1 MAAES
6 FNSLSGYSVGIP
18 PVEVVDANGNI
29 VSNVLTPTG
38 NVAANVIYANAYYYL
53 SNGQPFNS
61 SPGGS
66 NTQLQFNANGAFGGI
81 ANVTWNG
88 NILTLGDVTAV
99 SIGGGIDGYVLQTDG
114 EGNLSWTAQTG
125 GGGGNGSP
133 GGSNTE
139 VQFNNAGTFG
149 GDAGFTYNSTT
160 NQLHVTGNILSVNY
174 VATSNVTAGNIIGN
188 YIIGDGS
195 KLSNINAANITGNV
209 AFATTA
215 GTVTTNAQPNI
226 TSVGTLTT
234 LTVSGNLVAG
244 NANLGNTVN
253 ANYYFGNGAYLT
265 GVGNANYSPLANFAN
280 YAGNVTVSSQPNI
293 TSVGTLT
300 TLTVLGNLVAG
311 NANLG
316 NAVNANYYFGNG
328 AFLTGVGNANYT
340 PLANFANYA
349 GNVTLSSQPNITS
362 VGTLLNLDTSGNVTA
377 TSNIIGANVVANQ
390 YLTAL
395 NANVTGTTNLSGAV
409 VISNTGNLTSQG
421 NINFNS
427 VPNVSLGTIANIHI
441 GGGVAGYVLRTD
453 GAGNL
458 SWAAGGGGGN
468 GTPGGNTT
476 QVQFNDNGS
485 FAGVANFA
493 FNQYSNTLTVDS
505 VNAID
510 VRITNNLVVSNT
522 ANIPNVNLTRNLY
535 VPANIN
541 ATGSPNVSF
550 GDVSNLHI
558 QGGTNGYVLSTD
570 GVGNLS
576 WTAGGGGGNGSPG
589 GSNSQVQYNKTG
601 TFAGSAYF
609 TFNDNKNELHV
620 SGNLIANGI
629 TVGSGIY
636 EFSRSNVYFVTTS
649 SPAADQLLLAIDAT
663 DIAGVEY
670 TIISTDAGASIRS
683 FVKLTAAVIGNVLNY
698 NDYSTLLVNGY
709 VGDFTVT
716 YDPGNVIIAP
726 SILLKLTPQSGN
738 SMVHKMMV
746 TTYNE

>member
-1 MAAES
+1 MAAEL
-6 FNSLSGYSVGIP
+6 FNSIGGYSVGIP
-18 PVEVVDANGNI
+18 PVAIVDANGNVI
-29 VSNVLTPTG
+29 TNVLAPSG
-38 NVAANVIYANAYYYL
+38 NVAANVVYANSYYY
-53 SNGQPFNS
+53 SNGQPFNPS
-61 SPGGS
+61 VGGS
-66 NTQLQFNANGAFGGI
+66 NTQLQFNANGVFGGI
-81 ANVTWNG
+81 PNVTWNG
-88 NILTLGDVTAV
+88 NILTLGDITTV

-114 EGNLSWTAQTG
+114 QGNLSWTAQTG

-149 GDAGFTYNSTT
+149 GDPGFTYNSIT

-174 VATSNVTAGNIIGN
+174 VASSNVNAGNIIGN

-195 KLSNINAANITGNV
+195 KLSNINASNINGNV
-209 AFATTA
+209 AFSTSA
-215 GTVTTNAQPNI
+215 GTVATNAQPNI
-226 TSVGTLTT
+226 TSVGTLTS
-234 LTVSGNLVAG
+234 LVISSNLSSG
-244 NANLGNTVN
+244 NANLGNAVN

-280 YAGNVTVSSQPNI
+280 YAGNVTVSNQPNI

-300 TLTVLGNLVAG
+300 TLTVSGNLVAG

-316 NAVNANYYFGNG
+316 NSVNANYYFGNG
-328 AFLTGVGNANYT
+328 ASLTGVI
-340 PLANFANYA
+340 ANFANYA
-349 GNVTLSSQPNITS
+349 GNVTVSSQPNITT
-362 VGTLLNLDTSGNVTA
+362 VGTLLNLDTSGNVLATA
-377 TSNIIGANVVANQ
+377 SIIGANLVANQ

-395 NANVTGTTNLSGAV
+395 NANITGTTNLSGPV
-409 VISNTGNLTSQG
+409 VITSTGTLTSQG

-427 VPNVSLGTIANIHI
+427 VPNVSLGTVSNIHI

-493 FNQYSNTLTVDS
+493 FNQYSNTLIVDN
-505 VNAID
+505 VNSID

-550 GDVSNLHI
+550 GSVSNLHI

-570 GVGNLS
+570 GLGNLS
-576 WTAGGGGGNGSPG
+576 WTAGGGGGNGTPG

-601 TFAGSAYF
+601 TFAGSSYF

-629 TVGSGIY
+629 TIGSGIY
-636 EFSRSNVYFVTTS
+636 EFSRSNVYFATSS
-649 SPAADQLLLAIDAT
+649 SPAPDQTLLAIDAT

-670 TIISTDAGASIRS
+670 TIISTDVGASIRS

-709 VGDFTVT
+709 LGDFTVT

-738 SMVHKMMV
+738 SMIHKMMV
-746 TTYNE
+746 TTYFE

>member
-1 MAAES
+1 MAAEL
-6 FNSLSGYSVGIP
+6 FNSIGGYSVGIP
-18 PVEVVDANGNI
+18 PVAIVDANGNVI
-29 VSNVLTPTG
+29 TNVLAPSG
-38 NVAANVIYANAYYYL
+38 NVAANVVYANSYYY
-53 SNGQPFNS
+53 SNGQPFNPS
-61 SPGGS
+61 VGGS
-66 NTQLQFNANGAFGGI
+66 NTQLQFNANGVFGGI
-81 ANVTWNG
+81 PNVTWNG
-88 NILTLGDVTAV
+88 NILTLGDITTV

-149 GDAGFTYNSTT
+149 GDPGFTYNSIT

-174 VATSNVTAGNIIGN
+174 VASSNVNAGNIIGN

-195 KLSNINAANITGNV
+195 NLSNINASNINGNV
-209 AFATTA
+209 AFSTSA
-215 GTVTTNAQPNI
+215 GTVATNAQPNI
-226 TSVGTLTT
+226 TSVGTLTS
-234 LTVSGNLVAG
+234 LVISSNLSSG
-244 NANLGNTVN
+244 NANLGNAVN

-280 YAGNVTVSSQPNI
+280 YAGNVTVSNQPNI

-300 TLTVLGNLVAG
+300 TLTVSGNLVAG

-316 NAVNANYYFGNG
+316 NSVNANYYFGNG
-328 AFLTGVGNANYT
+328 ASLTGVI
-340 PLANFANYA
+340 ANFANYA
-349 GNVTLSSQPNITS
+349 GNVTVSSQPNITT
-362 VGTLLNLDTSGNVTA
+362 VGTLLNLDTSGNVLATA
-377 TSNIIGANVVANQ
+377 SIIGANLVANQ

-395 NANVTGTTNLSGAV
+395 NANITGTTNLSGPV
-409 VISNTGNLTSQG
+409 VITSTGTLTSQG

-427 VPNVSLGTIANIHI
+427 VPNVSLGTISNIHI

-493 FNQYSNTLTVDS
+493 FNQYSNTLIVDN
-505 VNAID
+505 VNSID

-550 GDVSNLHI
+550 GSVSNLHI

-570 GVGNLS
+570 GLGNLS
-576 WTAGGGGGNGSPG
+576 WTAAGGGGNGTPG

-609 TFNDNKNELHV
+609 TFNDTTNELHV

-629 TVGSGIY
+629 TIGSGIY
-636 EFSRSNVYFVTTS
+636 EFSRSNVYFATTS
-649 SPAADQLLLAIDAT
+649 SPTPDQTLLAIDAT

-670 TIISTDAGASIRS
+670 TIISTDVGASIRS

-709 VGDFTVT
+709 LGDFTVT

-726 SILLKLTPQSGN
+726 SISLKLTPQSGN
-738 SMVHKMMV
+738 SMIHKMMV
-746 TTYNE
+746 TTYFE

>member
-1 MAAES
+1 MAAEL
-6 FNSLSGYSVGIP
+6 FNSIGGYSVGIP
-18 PVEVVDANGNI
+18 PVAIVDANGNVI
-29 VSNVLTPTG
+29 TNVLAPSG
-38 NVAANVIYANAYYYL
+38 NVAANVVYANSYYY
-53 SNGQPFNS
+53 SNGQPFNPS
-61 SPGGS
+61 VGGS
-66 NTQLQFNANGAFGGI
+66 NTQLQFNANGVFGGI
-81 ANVTWNG
+81 PNVTWNG
-88 NILTLGDVTAV
+88 NILTLGDITTV

-149 GDAGFTYNSTT
+149 GDPGFTYNSIT

-174 VATSNVTAGNIIGN
+174 VASSNVNAGNIIGN

-195 KLSNINAANITGNV
+195 KLSNINASNINGNV
-209 AFATTA
+209 AFSTSA
-215 GTVTTNAQPNI
+215 GTVTTAAQPNI
-226 TSVGTLTT
+226 TSVGTLTS
-234 LTVSGNLVAG
+234 LVISSNLSSG
-244 NANLGNTVN
+244 NANLGNAVN

-280 YAGNVTVSSQPNI
+280 YAGNVTVSNQPNI

-300 TLTVLGNLVAG
+300 TLTVSGNLVAG

-316 NAVNANYYFGNG
+316 NSVNANYYFGNG
-328 AFLTGVGNANYT
+328 ASLTGVI
-340 PLANFANYA
+340 ANFANYA
-349 GNVTLSSQPNITS
+349 GNVTVSSQPNITT
-362 VGTLLNLDTSGNVTA
+362 VGTLLNLDTSGNVLATA
-377 TSNIIGANVVANQ
+377 SIIGANLVANQ

-395 NANVTGTTNLSGAV
+395 NANITGTTNLSGPV
-409 VISNTGNLTSQG
+409 VITSTGTLTSQG

-427 VPNVSLGTIANIHI
+427 VPNVSLGTVSNIHI

-458 SWAAGGGGGN
+458 SWVAGGGGGN

-493 FNQYSNTLTVDS
+493 FNQYSNTLIVDN
-505 VNAID
+505 VNSID

-550 GDVSNLHI
+550 GSVSNLHI

-570 GVGNLS
+570 GLGNLS
-576 WTAGGGGGNGSPG
+576 WTAGGGGGNGTPG

-609 TFNDNKNELHV
+609 TFNDTKNELQV

-629 TVGSGIY
+629 TIGTGIY
-636 EFSRSNVYFVTTS
+636 EFSRSNVYFATTS
-649 SPAADQLLLAIDAT
+649 SPTPDQTLLAIDAT

-670 TIISTDAGASIRS
+670 TIISTDVGASIRS

-709 VGDFTVT
+709 LGDFTIT

-738 SMVHKMMV
+738 SMIHKMMV
-746 TTYNE
+746 TTYFE

>member
-1 MAAES
+1 MAAEL
-6 FNSLSGYSVGIP
+6 FNSVGGYSVGIP
-18 PVEVVDANGNI
+18 PVAIVDANGNVI
-29 VSNVLTPTG
+29 TNVLAPSG
-38 NVAANVIYANAYYYL
+38 NVAANVVYANSYYY
-53 SNGQPFNS
+53 SNGQPFNAS
-61 SPGGS
+61 AGGS
-66 NTQLQFNANGAFGGI
+66 NTQLQFNANGVFGGI
-81 ANVTWNG
+81 PNVTWNG
-88 NILTLGDVTAV
+88 NILTLGDVTTV

-149 GDAGFTYNSTT
+149 GDPGFTYNSIT

-174 VATSNVTAGNIIGN
+174 VASSNVNAGNIIGN

-195 KLSNINAANITGNV
+195 KLSNINASNITGNV
-209 AFATTA
+209 AFATSA

-226 TSVGTLTT
+226 TSLGTLTSLVISGNLSSGNANLGNAVNANYYFGNGAYLTGVGNANYSPLANFANYAGNVTVSNQPNITGVGTLTT

-244 NANLGNTVN
+244 NANLGNSVN

-293 TSVGTLT
+293 TT
-300 TLTVLGNLVAG
+300 
-311 NANLG
+311 
-316 NAVNANYYFGNG
+316 
-328 AFLTGVGNANYT
+328 
-340 PLANFANYA
+340 
-349 GNVTLSSQPNITS
+349 

-377 TSNIIGANVVANQ
+377 SGNIIGANLVANQ

-395 NANVTGTTNLSGAV
+395 NANITGTTNLSGPV
-409 VISNTGNLTSQG
+409 VITSTATLTSQG

-427 VPNVSLGTIANIHI
+427 VPNVSLGTISNIHI

-505 VNAID
+505 VNSLDI
-510 VRITNNLVVSNT
+510 RITNNLVVSNT

-550 GDVSNLHI
+550 GNVSNLHI

-570 GVGNLS
+570 GLGNLS
-576 WTAGGGGGNGSPG
+576 WTAGGGGGNGTPG

-629 TVGSGIY
+629 TIGSGIY
-636 EFSRSNVYFVTTS
+636 EFSRSNVYFATTS
-649 SPAADQLLLAIDAT
+649 SPAPDQILLAIDAT

-709 VGDFTVT
+709 LGDFTVT